1 MKAPVDIGLGLDRV
15 LSATGGALVRPS
27 KVTAEKFSAVVIDG
41 REVPRGALF
50 FAIQGDRFDG
60 HDFVAQAVAGGAD
73 GVVVARGRG
82 AQAIASTPASFAV
95 VEVDDPI
102 AALGKLARAHR
113 ESMSELKVVGIAGS
127 NGKTTTKEIT
137 AAILRAAAGEDA
149 VLKTEGN
156 LNNHLGVPLTL
167 LRLSPR
173 HRFAVVEMGM
183 SALGELSYLA
193 SIGRP
198 DVAVIVSIAD
208 EHLEHLGSI
217 ENVARAEAEI
227 LEAVV
232 ERGQAVVPVD
242 EPLLAPYVTRV
253 PAERRLTFGPRA
265 AGATCGIEDVTPR
278 ADGLTFSLHLRGLT
292 SRSGVQA
299 HLPLVG
305 AHNASNAAAA
315 AAAALALDVGE
326 GPILDGMEHVKP
338 AKHRAQLV
346 AAGDRTVLDDCYNA
360 SPLSMR
366 AALDALDA
374 LARAAAAPEHKR
386 VAVLGDML
394 ELGPD
399 APRLHAELGAY
410 AAARVDQ
417 LIAFGPLSR
426 ALADAARE
434 RLGADRVLHTDDP
447 HDAAERALAASGPG
461 DVILVKASRG
471 MRLERVIDLIVGS
484 FAAARGGG

>member
-183 SALGELSYLA
+183 SALGEL
-193 SIGRP
+193 
-198 DVAVIVSIAD
+198 
-208 EHLEHLGSI
+208 
-217 ENVARAEAEI
+217 
-227 LEAVV
+227 
-232 ERGQAVVPVD
+232 
-242 EPLLAPYVTRV
+242 
-253 PAERRLTFGPRA
+253 
-265 AGATCGIEDVTPR
+265 
-278 ADGLTFSLHLRGLT
+278 
-292 SRSGVQA
+292 
-299 HLPLVG
+299 
-305 AHNASNAAAA
+305 
-315 AAAALALDVGE
+315 
-326 GPILDGMEHVKP
+326 
-338 AKHRAQLV
+338 
-346 AAGDRTVLDDCYNA
+346 
-360 SPLSMR
+360 
-366 AALDALDA
+366 
-374 LARAAAAPEHKR
+374 
-386 VAVLGDML
+386 
-394 ELGPD
+394 
-399 APRLHAELGAY
+399 
-410 AAARVDQ
+410 
-417 LIAFGPLSR
+417 
-426 ALADAARE
+426 
-434 RLGADRVLHTDDP
+434 
-447 HDAAERALAASGPG
+447 
-461 DVILVKASRG
+461 
-471 MRLERVIDLIVGS
+471 
-484 FAAARGGG
+484 